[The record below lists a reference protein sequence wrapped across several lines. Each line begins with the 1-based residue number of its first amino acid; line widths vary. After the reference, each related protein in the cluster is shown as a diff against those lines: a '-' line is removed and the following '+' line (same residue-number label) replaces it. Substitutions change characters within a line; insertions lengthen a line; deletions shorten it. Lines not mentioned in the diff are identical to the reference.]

1 MPAKAPANARSGKSH
16 TGERELPV
24 LFPLSHKMPG
34 GWGRI
39 DAPFQSTFQ
48 GKYLVKQA
56 VIRQVKSMSM
66 SCDTVGNLLLVKFSY
81 AVGKDSSVLVPASI
95 VFWLLDHMPVNQD
108 PELQQPMGAPQI
120 FQQDWDDRTT
130 PRALSVQCKQFPDAI
145 RITMEL
151 DRKPGLTVLLD
162 RGNVELMR
170 QIMAHYHSDLINLD
184 A

>member
-1 MPAKAPANARSGKSH
+1 MPASMPANERHAKSH
-16 TGERELPV
+16 TGERKLPV
-24 LFPLSHKMPG
+24 LFPFSHKMPG

-48 GKYLVKQA
+48 GKYVVKQA

-81 AVGKDSSVLVPASI
+81 TSGKDSSVFVPASI

-108 PELQQPMGAPQI
+108 PDLKQPMGAPQI
-120 FQQDWDDRTT
+120 YREDWDDVAT
-130 PRALSVQCKQFPDAI
+130 PRALSVQCKQFADAI

-170 QIMAHYHSDLINLD
+170 QIMGHYRKDLINLD